1 MRRVHRRCIAP
12 WWVETP
18 GFTVAV
24 CDLKQD
30 TWYLQTPTSLA
41 VNKDTA
47 CLHTVA
53 KTKHTPSRRWPDL
66 NNCSYNDLYDC
77 NRVLLVL
84 DFHLTRLRDIK
95 LAGKYSSLS
104 VGVRVFLKEIS
115 AWLSG
120 RISPQCG
127 KDPSAGGPDRI
138 EQEEER
144 SAPSS
149 RENSSSEFY
158 DVSTGTLELVPAAP
172 KVLRPSTWGRKFHH
186 PLTWGH
192 SEWMPID

>member
-1 MRRVHRRCIAP
+1 MRRVRRRCIAP
-12 WWVETP
+12 LWVENP
-18 GFTVAV
+18 RFTVAV

-53 KTKHTPSRRWPDL
+53 KTKHTQSRGDQIL
-66 NNCSYNDLYDC
+66 ITVLIMTYMI
-77 NRVLLVL
+77 VIEFLLVL

-115 AWLSG
+115 A
-120 RISPQCG
+120 
-127 KDPSAGGPDRI
+127 
-138 EQEEER
+138 
-144 SAPSS
+144 
-149 RENSSSEFY
+149 
-158 DVSTGTLELVPAAP
+158 
-172 KVLRPSTWGRKFHH
+172 
-186 PLTWGH
+186 
-192 SEWMPID
+192 